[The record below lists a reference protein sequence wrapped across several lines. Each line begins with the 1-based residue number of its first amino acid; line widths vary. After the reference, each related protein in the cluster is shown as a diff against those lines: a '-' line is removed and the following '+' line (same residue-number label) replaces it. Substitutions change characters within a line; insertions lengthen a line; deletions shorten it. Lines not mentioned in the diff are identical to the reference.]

1 MDEYMDELDFLGQK
15 VKCTIKAAFFEKDC
29 LIKIDT
35 EDDKH
40 YREIIRDIYQLR
52 DPKGCI
58 ELSIMKGLEKIME
71 MQEVK
76 YE

>member
-1 MDEYMDELDFLGQK
+1 MDELDLLGQK
-15 VKCTIKAAFFEKDC
+15 AKCTFKASFFEKDC
-29 LIKIDT
+29 LIEIDT
-35 EDDKH
+35 EDNKH
-40 YREIIRDIYQLR
+40 YREIIQDIYQLR
-52 DPKGCI
+52 DSKRCI